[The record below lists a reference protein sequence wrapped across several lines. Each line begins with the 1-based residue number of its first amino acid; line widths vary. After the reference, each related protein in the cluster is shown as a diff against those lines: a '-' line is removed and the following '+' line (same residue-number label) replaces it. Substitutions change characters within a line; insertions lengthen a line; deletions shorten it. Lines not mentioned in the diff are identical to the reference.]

1 MADFKSR
8 RQCGSNAMWR
18 TCLSTRT
25 HASDTATNSCNS
37 FALNNTPDRNFIFTL
52 QCSNAFRGRYTPNHR
67 VHKPQQTSH
76 PRYHSYYG
84 PLIMPPI
91 ADRKQCRQFIRLQNF
106 PLGHV
111 TYMYGCISDT
121 RKGCRNLLLCITY
134 VMHTVYQLS
143 LSFLDLIE

>member
-25 HASDTATNSCNS
+25 HASDTTTNSCNS

-52 QCSNAFRGRYTPNHR
+52 HCSNASRGHDTPNHGTYNQ
-67 VHKPQQTSH
+67 QQTRN
-76 PRYHSYYG
+76 PRFQSYNGLPTCHRLQTEHSVGYFD
-84 PLIMPPI
+84 PW
-91 ADRKQCRQFIRLQNF
+91 CRQSIGFQNF
-106 PLGHV
+106 PLGYV
-111 TYMYGCISDT
+111 TYLYKCINDT
-121 RKGCRNLLLCITY
+121 RKGCRNLILCITY

-143 LSFLDLIE
+143 